1 MLDPNNDFNAPCY
14 DDIWDRDRVFEE
26 EFGVVDEYFITLQ
39 YYIMR
44 EAYQS
49 RRGQP
54 LNLNIC
60 YYDDGGGQEEIFRDV
75 SVAEKET
82 WANRNYVVV
91 EESIDTQTSKFG
103 DIYHVTETYGY
114 VPNRSFV
121 NYESLLANS
130 FTWVKA
136 ENRSVGNVNYSLNWG
151 CFYIQ
156 DSGNLAV
163 GDEVTFM
170 MEWKYANGQTSGIAY
185 LQPST
190 VFAVNGTYAFANAT
204 GGRFYHVNG
213 QFADIDS
220 SLFAW
225 WAKYP
230 NGYMTINNIQFTKY
244 KSFTAYTR
252 AKKKLASQVVS
263 LGKHVTKFSFEA
275 PTDLQ
280 SAYCPRNSDGSIA
293 EAFSERSIP
302 SVSTHLTNVAN
313 RKEVLLEDERIEPQL
328 WHGLYKRTATYV
340 PCK

>member
-14 DDIWDRDRVFEE
+14 DDFWDRDRVFEE

-91 EESIDTQTSKFG
+91 EESIDTGTSKFG

-121 NYESLLANS
+121 SYESLLANS
-130 FTWVKA
+130 FAWVKA
-136 ENRSVGNVNYSLNWG
+136 ENKAVGNVNYSLDWG
-151 CFYIQ
+151 CFYIK
-156 DSGNLAV
+156 DDGKLSV
-163 GDEVTFM
+163 GDEVTFKM
-170 MEWKYANGQTSGIAY
+170 TWQLGMAF
-185 LQPST
+185 LQPAT
-190 VFAVNGTYAFANAT
+190 VFAVNGTYAFTNAT
-204 GGRFYHVNG
+204 GGRFYHQNG
-213 QFADIDS
+213 GYADIDS

-230 NGYMTINNIQFTKY
+230 NGYMTINNIKFTKY
-244 KSFTAYTR
+244 SSFVAYTR
-252 AKKKLASQVVS
+252 SKKKEASQVVS
-263 LGKHVTKFSFEA
+263 LGKHVSTFSFEA
-275 PTDLQ
+275 PTNLL
-280 SAYCPRNSDGSIA
+280 SAYCPRNPDGSIA
-293 EAFSERSIP
+293 EAFSERTTP
-302 SVSTHLTNVAN
+302 SVASHLTNVTN
-313 RKEVLLEDERIEPQL
+313 GNEVLLEDERVEPQL